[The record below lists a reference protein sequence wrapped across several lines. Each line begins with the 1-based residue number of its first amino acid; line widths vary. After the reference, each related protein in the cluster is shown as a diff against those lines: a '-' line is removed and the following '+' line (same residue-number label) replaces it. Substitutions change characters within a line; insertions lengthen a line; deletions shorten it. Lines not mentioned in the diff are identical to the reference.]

1 MKVIMDVK
9 KFIEKFAEA
18 IDVDAN
24 ELTVETEFRNLD
36 EWDSVAYI
44 SVIAMMD
51 EEYDIQIEMPTFK
64 TLKTVGAIAEY
75 IENNK

>member
-1 MKVIMDVK
+1 MNVQD
-9 KFIEKFAEA
+9 FIEKFAEA
-18 IDVDAN
+18 IDVEAS
-24 ELTVETEFRNLD
+24 ELTADTEFRNLE

-51 EEYDIQIEMPTFK
+51 EEYDIQIEMLIFK
-64 TLKTVGAIAEY
+64 TLKTLGAIAEY

>member
-1 MKVIMDVK
+1 MDVQN
-9 KFIEKFAEA
+9 FIEKFAEA
-18 IDVDAN
+18 IDVEAS
-24 ELTVETEFRNLD
+24 ELTAETEFRNLD

-51 EEYDIQIEMPTFK
+51 EEYGIQIEMPTFK
-64 TLKTVGAIAEY
+64 TLKTLGAVAEY

>member
-1 MKVIMDVK
+1 MNIQE
-9 KFIEKFAEA
+9 FIEKFAEA
-18 IDVDAN
+18 IDLEAT
-24 ELTVETEFRNLD
+24 ELTAETEFRTLD

-64 TLKTVGAIAEY
+64 TLKTLGAIAEY
-75 IENNK
+75 IEKHK

>member
-1 MKVIMDVK
+1 MNVQD
-9 KFIEKFAEA
+9 FIEKFAEA
-18 IDVDAN
+18 IDIETT
-24 ELTVETEFRNLD
+24 ELTTDTEFRTLD

-64 TLKTVGAIAEY
+64 TLKTIGAIAEY